1 MDTTT
6 VPSWQRLVAA
16 FCAVLLVAL
25 PAAAQAEKAEVT
37 YGAESPQAL
46 VDQVKQ
52 ASADED
58 LAQMAALMAPD
69 DRATLSLTMTM
80 MLGMVIAFSQMGGEM
95 AGGMAEGMAEAFG
108 GEISAEDKAKAEAE
122 KAAAMAEVKK
132 LEGRY
137 EEILASHGVSDLLQ
151 QEPAEGTPPGEL
163 MKGVDQVSLIR
174 DLMQLLE
181 SLPGDERSGESG
193 PVDLPEGEL
202 TGVAI
207 DGDHATGKLGDESV
221 DFVRVDG
228 RWYLDLGLEEKMREE
243 AGGMMDPNGAVDE
256 GQGGDGR

>member
-1 MDTTT
+1 
-6 VPSWQRLVAA
+6 
-16 FCAVLLVAL
+16 
-25 PAAAQAEKAEVT
+25 
-37 YGAESPQAL
+37 
-46 VDQVKQ
+46 
-52 ASADED
+52 
-58 LAQMAALMAPD
+58 
-69 DRATLSLTMTM
+69 
-80 MLGMVIAFSQMGGEM
+80 
-95 AGGMAEGMAEAFG
+95 
-108 GEISAEDKAKAEAE
+108 
-122 KAAAMAEVKK
+122 
-132 LEGRY
+132 
-137 EEILASHGVSDLLQ
+137 
-151 QEPAEGTPPGEL
+151 

-202 TGVAI
+202 TDVAI